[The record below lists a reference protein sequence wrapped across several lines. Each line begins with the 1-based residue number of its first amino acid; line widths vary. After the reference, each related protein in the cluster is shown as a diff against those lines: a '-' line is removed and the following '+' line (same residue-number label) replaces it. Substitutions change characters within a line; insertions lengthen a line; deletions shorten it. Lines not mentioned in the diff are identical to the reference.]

1 MSDFAEACAAVGRVL
16 TGDTRQAIVSE
27 LASARTLGQALTRL
41 REQMRTHTFHVGGRT
56 INLAGV
62 VGEYDDRTQQDGFHA
77 LNDWDGKGLRFNS
90 DIIPVDV
97 LSFLIDQR
105 GATPTERT
113 PIAILLDYYFA
124 YILALLSLR
133 VWDDGQPDAH
143 LDLVDALLAD
153 LQGSGGSGQQ
163 FAANAETLMLIAT
176 SHYEPDDDAYD
187 RLLARSRS
195 LGPVHGLRTA
205 IVHAQS
211 MGSHLRFGF
220 EATYNKNTID
230 MRDDNGVDYRWLCF
244 ALATLMRE
252 YARVYVREEQG
263 HAREFLVEAI
273 LNGLSADARAFVR
286 DPPKSLAAV
295 EADRA
300 EFDALFR
307 VHRAD
312 LLREFDAHRPRDQ
325 RYSPIAL
332 FYNFAQNVVKG
343 TVADALLW
351 GDAWTVSLN
360 DLWTGVPRDSPRS
373 EAKLRLAATLMR
385 YARSS
390 PDTIRGRLTPVIVYD
405 PPIGR
410 RAFAVT
416 IEAVK
421 GGSAS

>member
-1 MSDFAEACAAVGRVL
+1 V
-16 TGDTRQAIVSE
+16 
-27 LASARTLGQALTRL
+27 
-41 REQMRTHTFHVGGRT
+41 
-56 INLAGV
+56 
-62 VGEYDDRTQQDGFHA
+62 DG
-77 LNDWDGKGLRFNS
+77 
-90 DIIPVDV
+90 
-97 LSFLIDQR
+97 
-105 GATPTERT
+105 
-113 PIAILLDYYFA
+113 
-124 YILALLSLR
+124 
-133 VWDDGQPDAH
+133 
-143 LDLVDALLAD
+143 LLAE
-153 LQGSGGSGQQ
+153 LQGDGGSGQQ
-163 FAANAETLMLIAT
+163 FAADAETLMLVAT
-176 SHYEPDDDAYD
+176 SHYEPDDNAYD

-195 LGPVHGLRTA
+195 LGPVHALRMA

-220 EATYNKNTID
+220 EATYNKNMID

-244 ALATLMRE
+244 ALATAMRE
-252 YARVYVREEQG
+252 YARIHAAGEQG

-273 LNGLSADARAFVR
+273 LNGLSADTRAFVR

-300 EFDALFR
+300 EFDVLFQA
-307 VHRAD
+307 HRDD

-332 FYNFAQNVVKG
+332 FYNFAQNVLKG

-351 GDAWTVSLN
+351 GEAWTVSLN
-360 DLWTGVPRDSPRS
+360 DLLTGVPRDSPRA
-373 EAKLRLAATLMR
+373 EAKMRLATTLMR

-416 IEAVK
+416 IDAIK
-421 GGSAS
+421 AGAGSAS

>member
-1 MSDFAEACAAVGRVL
+1 VL

-27 LASARTLGQALTRL
+27 LVSARTLGQALTRL
-41 REQMRTHTFHVGGRT
+41 REQMRSHVFHAGGRT
-56 INLAGV
+56 FNLADV
-62 VGEYDDRTQQDGFHA
+62 VEEYDDRTQQDGFHA
-77 LNDWDGKGLRFNS
+77 LNDWDGKAIRFND

-105 GATPTERT
+105 GKTPPERT
-113 PIAILLDYYFA
+113 PIAILLDYYLM
-124 YILALLSLR
+124 YVLALLSMR
-133 VWDDGQPDAH
+133 VWDDEKPDEH
-143 LDLVDALLAD
+143 LDLVDGLLAD
-153 LQGSGGSGQQ
+153 LQGPGGSGQQ
-163 FAANAETLMLIAT
+163 FAADAETLMLIAT

-195 LGPVHGLRTA
+195 LGSVHELRMA

-244 ALATLMRE
+244 ALATTMRE
-252 YARVYVREEQG
+252 YARVHAAGEHGQ
-263 HAREFLVEAI
+263 AREFLVEAI
-273 LNGLSADARAFVR
+273 LNGLSADPRAFVR

-300 EFDALFR
+300 EFDALFQA
-307 VHRAD
+307 HRAD
-312 LLREFDAHRPRDQ
+312 LLGEFHVHRPRDQ

-332 FYNFAQNVVKG
+332 FYNFAQNVLKG
-343 TVADALLW
+343 AVVDALLW

-360 DLWTGVPRDSPRS
+360 DLLTGVPRDSPRG
-373 EAKLRLAATLMR
+373 EAKMRLATTLMR

-416 IEAVK
+416 IDAIK
-421 GGSAS
+421 SGSAS